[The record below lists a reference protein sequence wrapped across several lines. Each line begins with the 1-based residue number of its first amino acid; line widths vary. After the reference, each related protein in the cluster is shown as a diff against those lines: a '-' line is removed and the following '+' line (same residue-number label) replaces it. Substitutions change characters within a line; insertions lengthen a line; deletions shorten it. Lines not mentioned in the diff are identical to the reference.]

1 MPWYQPVAPSRMD
14 LAADERAL
22 LGLCGEQRA
31 RRVDEALGRRQRRLA
46 AVVHALCRVVLILVG
61 RLLHAVLCL
70 LLLLVLLLALLLN
83 RRGQK
88 IPNKSPDGLL
98 TGDRTSAEGSAHLV
112 SPISYG
118 RTTRSASNKGDVKAE

>member
-1 MPWYQPVAPSRMD
+1 MD

-70 LLLLVLLLALLLN
+70 LLLLALLLN